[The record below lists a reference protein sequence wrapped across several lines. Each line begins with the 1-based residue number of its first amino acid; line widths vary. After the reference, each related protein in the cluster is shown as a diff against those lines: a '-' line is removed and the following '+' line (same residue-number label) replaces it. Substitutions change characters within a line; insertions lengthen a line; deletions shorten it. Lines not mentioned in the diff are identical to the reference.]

1 MTGTARARDTLVL
14 VAEDDQDTRR
24 LVAGVLGR
32 AGHDVLEAADGE
44 EALRLA
50 LERKPDVAIVDGAM
64 PKLDGFE
71 VVRRLRGAGVRLPVI
86 LLTARTYE
94 REVVEGLAAG
104 ADDYVPKP
112 FSTDDLLQRVERA
125 LGSG

>member
-71 VVRRLRGAGVRLPVI
+71 VVRRLRGAGARLPVI

-112 FSTDDLLQRVERA
+112 FSTDDLLDRVERVLA
-125 LGSG
+125 SR

>member
-1 MTGTARARDTLVL
+1 VL
-14 VAEDDQDTRR
+14 VAEDDLDTRQ

-71 VVRRLRGAGVRLPVI
+71 VVRRLRGAGARLPVI

-112 FSTDDLLQRVERA
+112 FSTDDLLQRVERV
-125 LGSG
+125 LGPR

>member
-1 MTGTARARDTLVL
+1 ML
-14 VAEDDQDTRR
+14 VAEDDEDTRE

-32 AGHDVLEAADGE
+32 AGHRVLQAADGE

-50 LERKPDVAIVDGAM
+50 LEERPDVAVIDGAM

-71 VVRRLRGAGVRLPVI
+71 VTRQLRRAFGRELPVI
-86 LLTARTYE
+86 LLTARNYE

-104 ADDYVPKP
+104 AEDYIVKP
-112 FSTDDLLQRVERA
+112 FSTADLLERVEKVLRQ
-125 LGSG
+125 